1 MQASLITPRYGACA
15 VIFSNH
21 LVVVGGQ
28 RTEMTGDNAV
38 EVYSVKRTKWKQL
51 KIFLYFASKI
61 TIEWMINREETEP
74 LAKKVYYPQIKIKH
88 AVRFGRLVL
97 YYCNII

>member
-28 RTEMTGDNAV
+28 RTEMTADNAV
-38 EVYSVKRTKWKQL
+38 EVYSVKMAQWKQL
-51 KIFLYFASKI
+51 KISGNYQGTISASCGVFHQGERHGKWDCM
-61 TIEWMINREETEP
+61 TGG
-74 LAKKVYYPQIKIKH
+74 KQD
-88 AVRFGRLVL
+88 
-97 YYCNII
+97 C